1 MDGLVSP
8 VFAIIVIDAVRA
20 LGLHGRR
27 QVLRMV
33 AFSGGLAVM
42 CLALVYVFI
51 AYMGASSVAGI
62 GLQEN
67 GAAVLAKVAL
77 HYFGGAGKAL
87 LAIIVFLACLTT
99 SVGLITA
106 CAEYFNRIL
115 PRVSYFRFA
124 TLFTVISCLLAN
136 VGLSAIVKLSIP
148 MLMLL
153 YPLTIALILL
163 AFLHRLFAGSRIV
176 YVATMSLT
184 GIAGL
189 FDAAKIAF
197 GFSPETVAQIS
208 HWLPYY
214 DIGLGWLVPG
224 AIGLTIGLL
233 LHLAGVRL
241 ATPPQQPG
249 V

>member
-1 MDGLVSP
+1 
-8 VFAIIVIDAVRA
+8 
-20 LGLHGRR
+20 
-27 QVLRMV
+27 
-33 AFSGGLAVM
+33 
-42 CLALVYVFI
+42 
-51 AYMGASSVAGI
+51 MGASSVAGI

-136 VGLSAIVKLSIP
+136 VGLSAIVKLSLP

-163 AFLHRLFAGSRIV
+163 AFLHRIFGGSRIV

-224 AIGLTIGLL
+224 AVGLAIGLL

-241 ATPPQQPG
+241 AEPPQQPG

>member
-1 MDGLVSP
+1 M
-8 VFAIIVIDAVRA
+8 
-20 LGLHGRR
+20 
-27 QVLRMV
+27 
-33 AFSGGLAVM
+33 
-42 CLALVYVFI
+42 
-51 AYMGASSVAGI
+51 
-62 GLQEN
+62 
-67 GAAVLAKVAL
+67 LAKVAL
-77 HYFGGAGKAL
+77 HYFGDAGKAL

-115 PRVSYFRFA
+115 PRVSYFQFA

-136 VGLSAIVKLSIP
+136 VGLSTIVKLSIP

-197 GFSPETVAQIS
+197 DFSPETVAQIS